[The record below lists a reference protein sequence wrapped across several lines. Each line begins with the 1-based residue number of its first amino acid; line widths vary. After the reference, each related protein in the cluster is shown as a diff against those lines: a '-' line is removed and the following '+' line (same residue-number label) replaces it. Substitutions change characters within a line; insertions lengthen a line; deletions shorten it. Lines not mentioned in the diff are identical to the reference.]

1 MPSASTS
8 PTNNTHESSG
18 SASALI
24 DLSHL
29 LWVLRERWIGAMA
42 LVLLL
47 CGAAGFALLNRPPV
61 YEANADLMVERSSD
75 KVMDVK
81 QVVDNSV
88 EGLTDAFVLTHI
100 EQVQSHSFLSAFCS
114 NLTPAQC
121 AAALAAYPATQSKTA
136 RPPSDQERLETFL
149 SKGAKNFTAS
159 RTGRTLLINLS
170 LRHRNPEQARF
181 LIDRIAESYI
191 TYLISRSS
199 ERNSAATSFLTTQ
212 SDELRTKVET
222 SEKALQEYRETNN
235 LVSLEDNQNIVAARV
250 RDISTELTKARV
262 ISLNL
267 GSRIEQAE
275 KLLTS
280 GGDPTQLARL
290 TEFASLAEVKKNLDD
305 LRTKRAVLA
314 ERYGPKH
321 PAMLDNASAQEA
333 LGKILTQQVEAAMS
347 DLRSQFDK
355 AKAQEARLAEELSA
369 AEKDSLR
376 MSQLAVRFNVL
387 KREVET
393 ARALYTQVLARQ
405 NETAITSQLQNTNIK
420 FVDRAK
426 LPTSPVEPN
435 KMKVA
440 LILLLLA
447 GAVGVG
453 YPLIADM
460 LDQRIKRWSD
470 VETYLQLPLLAE
482 VGTLKKLDEAK
493 RDQVVMNDLDERGA
507 EAFRALYSQIQLSS
521 KVDFP
526 KTILVTSTLPAEG
539 KSFVASN
546 MAEAFA
552 AHDKRVLL
560 IDGDLRRPSL
570 HKGFELPNTAGLLTW
585 LESKQPITEDLLKD
599 PKLGLVQLSPKLS
612 LLRTG
617 GLSRKT
623 SELLQTA
630 AVSDLLEALQRK
642 FDLVVI
648 DTPPAGLFPDAE
660 AFSAYADELV
670 YVCRFSTTPRPQA
683 AQVVNRLR
691 KTKLSVV
698 GAVLNAMPDEKS
710 KGYYYSSYSYRDY
723 AAYYTEKEKS

>member
-1 MPSASTS
+1 
-8 PTNNTHESSG
+8 
-18 SASALI
+18 
-24 DLSHL
+24 
-29 LWVLRERWIGAMA
+29 
-42 LVLLL
+42 
-47 CGAAGFALLNRPPV
+47 
-61 YEANADLMVERSSD
+61 
-75 KVMDVK
+75 MDVK
-81 QVVDNSV
+81 QVVDNSM
-88 EGLTDAFVLTHI
+88 EGTLTDAFVLTHI
-100 EQVQSHSFLSAFCS
+100 EQIKSHSHLAAFCS
-114 NLTPAQC
+114 GLQPSQRKLWLAPYIQDTTSDTDLTTTSEPLILEQLISKNLKVFRSGRSLLISLSFKHRDASSAQSLVN
-121 AAALAAYPATQSKTA
+121 ALA
-136 RPPSDQERLETFL
+136 E
-149 SKGAKNFTAS
+149 
-159 RTGRTLLINLS
+159 
-170 LRHRNPEQARF
+170 H
-181 LIDRIAESYI
+181 YI
-191 TYLISRSS
+191 SYLIGKSS

-212 SDELRTKVET
+212 VEELRKKLEEN
-222 SEKALQEYRETNN
+222 EKALQDYREANN
-235 LVSLEDNQNIVAARV
+235 LISLEDNQNIVAARV
-250 RDISTELTKARV
+250 RDISAELTKARV
-262 ISLNL
+262 ETLNL
-267 GSRIEQAE
+267 SSRLEQANLQTD
-275 KLLTS
+275 KLPNSNELS
-280 GGDPTQLARL
+280 FLGEYA
-290 TEFASLAEVKKNLDD
+290 NLSELNKSIND
-305 LRTKRAVLA
+305 LKTKRAVLG

-321 PAMLDNASAQEA
+321 PLMVDNASATEA
-333 LGKILTQQVEAAMS
+333 LSKVLKEQITAALS
-347 DLRSQFDK
+347 NLNSQL
-355 AKAQEARLAEELSA
+355 AKAQAQEIRLQEELSN
-369 AEKDSLR
+369 AEKDSLK

-387 KREVET
+387 RREAES
-393 ARALYTQVLARQ
+393 ARTLYTQVLARQ
-405 NETAITSQLQNTNIK
+405 NETAISSQLQNTNVK
-420 FVDRAK
+420 FIDRAAQ
-426 LPTSPVEPN
+426 PQTPVEPN
-435 KMKVA
+435 ILQLGIILT
-440 LILLLLA
+440 LIVLSL
-447 GAVGVG
+447 GAG
-453 YPLIADM
+453 YPLAADA

-617 GLSRKT
+617 GISRKT
-623 SELLQTA
+623 SELLQTG
-630 AVSDLLEALQRK
+630 AVSDLLEALQRR

-691 KTKLSVV
+691 KTKLTLV
-698 GAVLNAMPDEKS
+698 GAVLNAMPDEKA

-723 AAYYTEKEKS
+723 ASYYTEKEKS